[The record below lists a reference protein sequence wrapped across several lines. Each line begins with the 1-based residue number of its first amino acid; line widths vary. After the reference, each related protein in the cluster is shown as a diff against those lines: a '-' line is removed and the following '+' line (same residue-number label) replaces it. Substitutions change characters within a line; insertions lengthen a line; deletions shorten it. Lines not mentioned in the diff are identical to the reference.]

1 MDTSEIEQD
10 EQRQL
15 NRDLENNI
23 IIRFRFHPDNYYEKQ
38 NGKRGIFE
46 IHLLRI
52 RKDIFVQKRER
63 YFENSLDLLWLFFTL
78 DFKNMIMLWFDFC
91 WALSNICFFFFVF
104 PPKES
109 IIICKENGTTMEFA
123 ISFTDSD
130 ATADFW

>member
-1 MDTSEIEQD
+1 MGVGSLQEIEEFNDQTEENEAYIQVQAASADEIMDTSEIEQD

-63 YFENSLDLLWLFFTL
+63 YFENSLDLL
-78 DFKNMIMLWFDFC
+78 
-91 WALSNICFFFFVF
+91 
-104 PPKES
+104 
-109 IIICKENGTTMEFA
+109 
-123 ISFTDSD
+123 
-130 ATADFW
+130 